1 MSEQASG
8 PFSVPIRGPEDA
20 AALVGRLSEAAQPS
34 AVFGEPVT
42 SGERTVITACEVMI
56 GLGFGYGMGS
66 GGGAQPA
73 GEGDAEGEEKGQ
85 PVPAVSGGGGGG
97 GNATARPVAVIHVGP
112 EGVGVEPVVDV
123 TKLGL
128 AFFTMLGSIFL
139 MAGKMRK
146 AAKKL

>member
-1 MSEQASG
+1 MAEQTSG
-8 PFSVPIRGPEDA
+8 RFSAPIRGPEDA
-20 AALVGRLSEAAQPS
+20 ALLIGRLSDAAQPS

-42 SGERTVITACEVMI
+42 SGERTVITACEVTI

-66 GGGAQPA
+66 AGGAEPAEA
-73 GEGDAEGEEKGQ
+73 GEGEAKGQ

-97 GNATARPVAVIHVGP
+97 GNATARPVAVIHIGP
-112 EGVGVEPVVDV
+112 EGVEVEPVVDV

-139 MAGKMRK
+139 MARKMRK
-146 AAKKL
+146 AAK